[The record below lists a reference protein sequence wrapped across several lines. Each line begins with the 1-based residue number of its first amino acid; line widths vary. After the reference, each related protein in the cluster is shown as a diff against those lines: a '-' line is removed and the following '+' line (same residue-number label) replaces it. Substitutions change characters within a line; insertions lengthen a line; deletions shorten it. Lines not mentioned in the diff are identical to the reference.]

1 MQASVKLGLALI
13 AAAFS
18 GAVCAEAGSQETVL
32 KNQSKFKSTV
42 GDEAQMNFNPKEF
55 PLKKDNGPHT
65 GAAPLAPP
73 VAGVPLTP
81 VPVVPPVVEQPRP
94 ATVPAW
100 PSKIDTITIKQGT
113 RR

>member
-1 MQASVKLGLALI
+1 MQASAKLGLALV

-18 GAVCAEAGSQETVL
+18 GAICAEVGSQETVL

-42 GDEAQMNFNPKEF
+42 GDEAG
-55 PLKKDNGPHT
+55 KKDQPIAT
-65 GAAPLAPP
+65 P
-73 VAGVPLTP
+73 VVVPLTP
-81 VPVVPPVVEQPRP
+81 VPAAPPVVEQPRP
-94 ATVPAW
+94 APAPAW

>member
-18 GAVCAEAGSQETVL
+18 GAVCAEVGSQETVL
-32 KNQSKFKSTV
+32 KNESKFKSTV
-42 GDEAQMNFNPKEF
+42 GDEAG
-55 PLKKDNGPHT
+55 KKDQPIAT
-65 GAAPLAPP
+65 P

-81 VPVVPPVVEQPRP
+81 VPAVPPVVEQPRP
-94 ATVPAW
+94 APAPAW
-100 PSKIDTITIKQGT
+100 PSKIDSITIKQGT